1 MAFHPRRS
9 AVAMVAA
16 IVGLHTCGGDGEM
29 MQEMMEKES
38 QSLINFALQL
48 IVAAKSDAI

>member
-16 IVGLHTCGGDGEM
+16 IVGLHTCGGHGEL

-38 QSLINFALQL
+38 KSLMNFALQH
-48 IVAAKSDAI
+48 IVAAKSEAI